1 MTSDLNHGEST
12 IFSIDCNSENEAVEL
27 DSRRKR
33 VKKINQFSPD
43 FTVTG
48 ENSNN
53 SHDFIYSNFA
63 STLDVCTT
71 DKSFSQ
77 KFIFTKAFTKVENL
91 KNVISIFC
99 CFTEETDSL
108 IKSLDDSIKAIKSP
122 FYLIDQEW
130 INQLEKCLFDSND
143 LGIYPKETSFMEI
156 SKIIQCRELCTK
168 NIMKKLKDIIE
179 KDSKSIESIG
189 LIDHTTW
196 EILTEKFG
204 LEGPIFMTELS
215 IDNSIYIPLL
225 NLKEV
230 TISAPND
237 SVVSN
242 LEADIHYTALKIDFS
257 SLFSGLETLSSI
269 NTDSIPPSYIDVTLE
284 NILKLFNS
292 FDVQYSYHNS
302 DKHTDSISTISDNS
316 NFFPIE
322 SQSNQIDNFHQD
334 EYNSIYHNSYITEKN
349 STLADELYSKLEV
362 ISNNASFD
370 SQYQILYSPNSNKS
384 DLSFSGDYEHI
395 VNNDELDPKQD
406 LMGSDNDTD
415 IWSSLAGNLI
425 LNSDTETEIEN
436 NCESTNVN
444 SLKSSCNN
452 SFSGSY
458 SKSNTINE
466 HSPSPLHTP
475 LHDVIPSVGVC
486 GLSNLGNTCFMNS
499 SFQCLSNTWQ
509 LTEYFLSET
518 FTQEINKENNL
529 GTRGSLAT
537 AYGSLLSEL
546 WKGSSRS
553 YAPRNIKR
561 IVGRFAQQF
570 AGYQQQDAPEFLSFF
585 LDGLHEDLNRIYD
598 KPYIEIPDSNNR
610 PDSVVADEQWEIYKK
625 RNDSV
630 IVDLFQDVKKVISQV
645 TSSNFEEILIC
656 EVYMGRIYRIL
667 DDSEPISELDQDENF
682 CAYIL
687 PFSVSKS
694 IPQDKVAVKFLF
706 SESKPKHESVPISMI
721 NRNNTPKLLGIP
733 IVKKLTQDDSF
744 KTLDGSE
751 GIIIKLGT
759 IYIELAKSLSQFIKP
774 ETAQL
779 FSSLVDFIES
789 LLSTSNQVDDS
800 SDNFDCAISKFNNVF
815 SLISKIITI
824 RIKKSEKFKNSGPS
838 FLNAGAGR
846 RLGDIGHSYSSPAIM
861 NSQQAKDGYSK
872 TTNKITQKTMF
883 KIFEKPI
890 NILNTELIH
899 GGKID
904 DINALNT
911 ESEAMGNSNSE
922 IQGKTES
929 IELNETA
936 TSIGLTDTNRSNEP
950 SELLESIIISTQD
963 SEENETSLKSNYIN
977 NLSIINKLVSI
988 NNGDILLFEW
998 SEEEF
1003 FELVNETQKLR
1014 DDSGDSSINFDTS
1027 LNGFFEWNY
1036 FPNFEASLDPSNNA
1050 SNESIKVESKNEL
1063 NTGKFI
1069 SKLPLVP
1076 LVSVLDEEKWK
1087 CIINYRDTS
1096 NSLYSQPDK
1105 SKPVTL
1111 YECFN
1116 EFVTEEQLGEQ
1127 DSWYCSECKDFRQA
1141 TKKLDLWRLPEI
1153 LVIHLKRF
1161 DHSRQWSNKINTLVD
1176 FPLEGLDLSEFFLA
1190 QSSENTAGGD
1200 STSLNPPIYDL
1211 YATSNHFGGLGGGH
1225 YTAFAR
1231 HPINNNWYDYNDSS
1245 VTLINDPSSEVVSS
1259 SAYVLFYRL
1268 RSKSFSNN
1276 DSPVDTNSLSLWS
1289 VSNDSFKVDAPY
1301 CWPSES
1307 MIKFNTPATNKI
1319 AKLIIDSKDKIIC
1332 KKNDPLTHQNS
1343 LTINN
1348 NISLNKLSSSNSDN
1362 TSIFNTN
1369 INDHSGEISPEFS
1382 KNTFRSKSEL
1392 LGWVKGTS
1400 DIDNFEVFGKDTNYY
1415 ANSQTVKPSN
1425 LDPEFKFTSNSPL
1438 NENPNIG
1445 SYQNSLVHAES
1456 LKSDDLSPQ
1465 GIEREEY
1472 VKSIMD
1478 TLEQAI
1484 PIKKTESSI
1493 SIDIEL
1499 QSSYLKQNNHSSISP
1514 LFEIG
1519 SSSVISVSKS
1529 AGDDY
1534 NPLFSYPGSRS
1545 LPRTRTHLDSKI
1557 LSRSVSRTQSSL
1569 CLEAATIILTSENA
1583 KSKSADREIGESKQS

>member
-1 MTSDLNHGEST
+1 
-12 IFSIDCNSENEAVEL
+12 
-27 DSRRKR
+27 
-33 VKKINQFSPD
+33 
-43 FTVTG
+43 
-48 ENSNN
+48 
-53 SHDFIYSNFA
+53 
-63 STLDVCTT
+63 
-71 DKSFSQ
+71 
-77 KFIFTKAFTKVENL
+77 
-91 KNVISIFC
+91 
-99 CFTEETDSL
+99 
-108 IKSLDDSIKAIKSP
+108 
-122 FYLIDQEW
+122 
-130 INQLEKCLFDSND
+130 
-143 LGIYPKETSFMEI
+143 
-156 SKIIQCRELCTK
+156 
-168 NIMKKLKDIIE
+168 MKKFKDVIE
-179 KDSKSIESIG
+179 TGSKSIENIG
-189 LIDHTTW
+189 LIDHTSW
-196 EILTEKFG
+196 EILIEKFG
-204 LEGPIFMTELS
+204 LEGPIFMTKLTV
-215 IDNSIYIPLL
+215 DNSIYIPLL

-237 SVVSN
+237 SMISI
-242 LEADIHYTALKIDFS
+242 LEADIHQNALKIDFS
-257 SLFSGLETLSSI
+257 NLFYDLETLSSRSA
-269 NTDSIPPSYIDVTLE
+269 DSIPPSYIDVTLE
-284 NILKLFNS
+284 NVLNLFNS
-292 FDVQYSYHNS
+292 FDGQYAYHSCDN
-302 DKHTDSISTISDNS
+302 HTDPTTEISDN
-316 NFFPIE
+316 NIFFP
-322 SQSNQIDNFHQD
+322 SQGQSSQIDNFRQD
-334 EYNSIYHNSYITEKN
+334 EYNSIYRDSFFTEKN
-349 STLADELYSKLEV
+349 SSLADELYSKLEV

-370 SQYQILYSPNSNKS
+370 SQYQKLNSSNSNKS
-384 DLSFSGDYEHI
+384 DLSFSGGYECI
-395 VNNDELDPKQD
+395 VNNVELDPEQD
-406 LMGSDNDTD
+406 LMGSDNDAD

-436 NCESTNVN
+436 NYESTNVN
-444 SLKSSCNN
+444 SLKSSGNN

-466 HSPSPLHTP
+466 LSPSPLHTP

-486 GLSNLGNTCFMNS
+486 GLVNLGNTCFMNS

-537 AYGSLLSEL
+537 AYGYLLSEL

-553 YAPRNIKR
+553 YAPRDIKR

-630 IVDLFQDVKKVISQV
+630 IVDLFQGQLKSALTCPMNLTVHKNSSIIDVKKVISQV

-706 SESKPKHESVPISMI
+706 SESKSKPENVPISMI
-721 NRNNTPKLLGIP
+721 NRHNTPKLLGLP
-733 IVKKLTQDDSF
+733 IVKTLTQDPSF

-759 IYIELAKSLSQFIKP
+759 IYIELAKSISQFVNP

-779 FSSLVDFIES
+779 FSNLVEFIES

-800 SDNFDCAISKFNNVF
+800 SNDFDYANSELNNIF
-815 SLISKIITI
+815 SLISKTITI
-824 RIKKSEKFKNSGPS
+824 RIKKSEKFKNPGPS
-838 FLNAGAGR
+838 FLNAGVGR
-846 RLGDIGHSYSSPAIM
+846 KLGDIGHSYSSPAIM

-872 TTNKITQKTMF
+872 ANNKPTQKTMF
-883 KIFEKPI
+883 RIFEKPI
-890 NILNTELIH
+890 NILNTELVH
-899 GGKID
+899 GRKIE
-904 DINALNT
+904 DIVAPNT
-911 ESEAMGNSNSE
+911 DPETMNNSNSE
-922 IQGKTES
+922 VQGKAES
-929 IELNETA
+929 IEIDETA
-936 TSIGLTDTNRSNEP
+936 SSIDSTDTNRSNEP
-950 SELLESIIISTQD
+950 PELPGLINISTQD
-963 SEENETSLKSNYIN
+963 SEEAVTSLKSTYIN

-998 SEEEF
+998 CEEEF
-1003 FELVNETQKLR
+1003 SELINVTQKLR
-1014 DDSGDSSINFDTS
+1014 NDSEDSSINFETS
-1027 LNGFFEWNY
+1027 LNDFFEWIY
-1036 FPNFEASLDPSNNA
+1036 FPKFEASLDPSDNA
-1050 SNESIKVESKNEL
+1050 SNESINVESKNIL
-1063 NTGKFI
+1063 NTGKLI
-1069 SKLPLVP
+1069 YKLPLVP
-1076 LVSVLDEEKWK
+1076 LVSVLDLEKWK
-1087 CIINYRDTS
+1087 CIINYRDTT

-1111 YECFN
+1111 YDCFN

-1127 DSWYCSECKDFRQA
+1127 DSWYCSECKEFRQA

-1190 QSSENTAGGD
+1190 QKSENTDGGD
-1200 STSLNPPIYDL
+1200 GTRLNPPIYDL

-1231 HPINNNWYDYNDSS
+1231 HPVNNNWYDYNDSS

-1268 RSKSFSNN
+1268 RTKSFSNN
-1276 DSPVDTNSLSLWS
+1276 DNPSDSNSLSLWS

-1301 CWPSES
+1301 CWPSDS

-1319 AKLIIDSKDKIIC
+1319 AKLIIESKDKIISN
-1332 KKNDPLTHQNS
+1332 KQES
-1343 LTINN
+1343 LTQQQSLSINN
-1348 NISLNKLSSSNSDN
+1348 QISLNNLSSSNFDN
-1362 TSIFNTN
+1362 TSIFNTD
-1369 INDHSGEISPEFS
+1369 INDRSGEISPEFS
-1382 KNTFRSKSEL
+1382 KNSFRSKSEL
-1392 LGWVKGTS
+1392 LGWVKGTGDPDS
-1400 DIDNFEVFGKDTNYY
+1400 FEIFGKDTNFI
-1415 ANSQTVKPSN
+1415 ANTQTVKPRC
-1425 LDPEFKFTSNSPL
+1425 LDPEFKLTNSSPL
-1438 NENPNIG
+1438 NENPCVGI
-1445 SYQNSLVHAES
+1445 YQNSQVHAEN
-1456 LKSDDLSPQ
+1456 LKSNDHSPQ
-1465 GIEREEY
+1465 NVEREEY

-1484 PIKKTESSI
+1484 PIKRTESSI
-1493 SIDIEL
+1493 SVDIEL
-1499 QSSYLKQNNHSSISP
+1499 QSSYLKQNIHSPISP
-1514 LFEIG
+1514 LFDVG
-1519 SSSVISVSKS
+1519 SRNMSSVSKS

-1534 NPLFSYPGSRS
+1534 NPLFSYPGSSS

-1569 CLEAATIILTSENA
+1569 YLEAATFILTSENS
-1583 KSKSADREIGESKQS
+1583 KSKIADRETGENK